1 MEEYTEELF
10 DKGIIDARNI
20 EEEVIPKIESI
31 LKDNGVK
38 FWTPPM
44 SQVNETELRA
54 LFSYKTAAVH
64 AGPFGR

>member
-44 SQVNETELRA
+44 AQVNETELRA
-54 LFSYKTAAVH
+54 LFSYKTAC
-64 AGPFGR
+64 PFGR